1 MSPAER
7 RELQKID
14 DLVLDASPENLIKI
28 QEIDYQAQIE
38 GLSFYDVYLDPN
50 SLINQSIK
58 KSFRKS

>member
-14 DLVLDASPENLIKI
+14 DLVLDALPEDLKKI
-28 QEIDYQAQIE
+28 QEIDYQTQME
-38 GLSFYDVYLDPN
+38 GLSFYDVYLDSS

>member
-14 DLVLDASPENLIKI
+14 DLVLNALPEDLIKI

-50 SLINQSIK
+50 SLINQSIE